1 MGDQRSRPAGV
12 RTPRA
17 SKTLAMP
24 TNVTTP
30 ERRISS
36 TTTFV
41 VALAF
46 ARRAVLA
53 ALALA
58 AVSALPAVP
67 SLVPRVLAAAS
78 AARVRS
84 LILRACHEL
93 GTLAPATW
101 HRSLSVARPLKSRL
115 LGHIGK

>member
-1 MGDQRSRPAGV
+1 
-12 RTPRA
+12 
-17 SKTLAMP
+17 MP
-24 TNVTTP
+24 TRVSTP

-46 ARRAVLA
+46 ARLAVLA
-53 ALALA
+53 ARALA

-67 SLVPRVLAAAS
+67 SLVPRALAAAS

-84 LILRACHEL
+84 LIRRANSTDH
-93 GTLAPATW
+93 GAFA
-101 HRSLSVARPLKSRL
+101 H
-115 LGHIGK
+115 